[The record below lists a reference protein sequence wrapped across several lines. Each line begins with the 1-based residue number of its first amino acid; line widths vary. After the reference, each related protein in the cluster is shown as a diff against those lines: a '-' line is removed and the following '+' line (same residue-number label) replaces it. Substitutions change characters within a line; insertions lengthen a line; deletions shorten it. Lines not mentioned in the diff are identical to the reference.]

1 MTSPLTVVQA
11 QLDAYNAQDLDAF
24 CDCFADECVLAE
36 LNGEITTAGLPAI
49 RERYAAL
56 FRQYPGNYAQLV
68 NRIAVGDIVIDHEDI
83 ERSAGVRVELAMIY
97 TVRDGKIRRA
107 DAARAHVPNRT

>member
-1 MTSPLTVVQA
+1 MTSPVDVVQA

-24 CDCFADECVLAE
+24 CGCFAEECVLAE
-36 LNGEITTAGLPAI
+36 LNGEHATAGLPAI

-56 FRQYPGNYAQLV
+56 FRQYPGNHARLV
-68 NRIAVGDIVIDHEDI
+68 NRIAVGDVVVDHEDI
-83 ERSAGVRVELAMIY
+83 ERAPGLRLELAMIY

-107 DAARAHVPNRT
+107 DAARAHVPNRA